1 MPPRALTIFHTHMI
15 VRDLDGHT
23 VVSVAVG
30 SILPRLMSGL
40 ADAKAK
46 DGSHVAYHVV
56 YIAGSCLR
64 E

>member
-1 MPPRALTIFHTHMI
+1 MI